1 MDATWNEFPLGLRP
15 VWFATLGC
23 ALLCVTGA
31 FAQVD
36 TATIQGTIKDQTGAV
51 IPGAKITLTNEG
63 TSFSVSLQSTGDGS
77 YTFTPVKIGT
87 YTVSVEQAG
96 FQKSSHTGITVN
108 VQQVANVDFTLVP
121 GQITQTVQV
130 TGEAP
135 LLQAQNASAR

>member
-1 MDATWNEFPLGLRP
+1 MYATLNEFPLGLRP

-63 TSFSVSLQSTGDGS
+63 TSFSVSLQSLKMSG
-77 YTFTPVKIGT
+77 
-87 YTVSVEQAG
+87 
-96 FQKSSHTGITVN
+96 
-108 VQQVANVDFTLVP
+108 L
-121 GQITQTVQV
+121 
-130 TGEAP
+130 
-135 LLQAQNASAR
+135 LLQFGLQLF